1 MKFNLLTLNPF
12 KMTFNWINLNVLNNT
27 NSIIKLSMR
36 SNVNFGGTGSGGLKV
51 YPNPLTPTHPPK
63 NVALSFKFWLFWL
76 KKEFVFQKYFG
87 TSQGFHKFEVKKK
100 KFDPFSQP
108 KNFPGLLPYPLIFG
122 QALVLMRYSRNNESE
137 FIFSSNGAF

>member
-36 SNVNFGGTGSGGLKV
+36 SNVNFGGTGSGG
-51 YPNPLTPTHPPK
+51 PTHPPK

-100 KFDPFSQP
+100 NLTPSPNLKIFLGF
-108 KNFPGLLPYPLIFG
+108 YPTP
-122 QALVLMRYSRNNESE
+122 
-137 FIFSSNGAF
+137 